1 MAVEFLG
8 LDYSARFRAL
18 APAHAEHPRNLSEPI
33 GTYRIIPII
42 LEIQSIVE
50 QTPRQALQA
59 AAMPLAVGLSPRQ
72 PQMFPRTSL

>member
-1 MAVEFLG
+1 MAMEFLG
-8 LDYSARFRAL
+8 RLGEIPSAGACACRA
-18 APAHAEHPRNLSEPI
+18 PSEPI

>member
-1 MAVEFLG
+1 MQSTLG
-8 LDYSARFRAL
+8 TY
-18 APAHAEHPRNLSEPI
+18 RNLSEPI